1 MVQKRRK
8 QSRRTPSRPGA
19 ADVLRARRH
28 LHYAN
33 LLLSVASDDK
43 DCRLIGRTVSHYR
56 VLHELGRGG
65 MGVVYEAEDILL
77 GRRAALKFLP
87 DEVAHQPDSLARFQR
102 EARAASALNHPN
114 ICTVYEIGEEDGRWF
129 TAMELLE
136 GSTLED
142 ALLGRS
148 APLDKLLDWSIQI
161 AEALNAAHVKGIVHR
176 DLKPANIFITRG
188 GQAKV
193 LDFGLAK
200 MMSPVNDPAMG
211 TFPEPTAS
219 LPSLLTTPGTA
230 LGTVAYM
237 SPEQARGEVLDARSD
252 LFSFGAVLYRMA
264 TGQLPFAGKTS
275 AVTFD
280 AILNRNPIPLQQR
293 DSSLPEE
300 LQRIVTKCLE
310 KDPDLRYQHA
320 SELRADL
327 KRFRRDRESG
337 RLPVSSP
344 SVASAL
350 DPAPSAQLPAAVT
363 VSPPKG
369 SGKFSGS
376 EIVAAASQ
384 HRFGFVLTSVI
395 GLIVLAAAGFGVYEL
410 VHRPAT
416 VPFQSMTMTSL
427 TATGEYW
434 SAALSPDGKYMA
446 TLRRDA
452 QGRDSLWMSHLP
464 TNSNT
469 QIVPVGDSTFR
480 EVTFSPDGNFVYYRV
495 HLLNRVSDL
504 YRVPVLGG
512 QPGLVVHDIDS
523 PPAFTASAAR
533 LLFVR
538 NRPSENS
545 QSLFTANLDGSD
557 QKTIYSGKGIV
568 YSNPA
573 WSPDGKQIAV
583 IEALPDDLSGIAIID
598 PTAGKTR
605 HFTRLPEPE
614 FEPTLLLWTPDGQG
628 LLVLYRDMDSSMRQ
642 IAYVSYPAGK
652 FYHITNDLNAYSG
665 ISLSADGKNIGTVV
679 VPDEIAL
686 EVYPAG
692 RFDDGT
698 MAISLSDA
706 YWADWI
712 SDDQIVF
719 ANQEHELVSFSLK
732 SGEKTPLLLDHTL
745 LSYDPEACGP
755 RSIVFTGVPQSNT
768 ADTHIYALDLPEGTP
783 RQLTFGKSD
792 QYMRC
797 TPDGKLLVYYT
808 FDDHSIRKLALPG
821 GQPETLVSADRRPY
835 NQFDITADGKQLLV
849 NLGRPGT
856 EATPDST
863 QLAFL
868 SVDNGQVTKR
878 ISVNS
883 VPEYFA
889 LTPDGKAIGYLKRER
904 GVLNIW
910 LQPIAGGPPSRL
922 TDFHLSNSTSQRI
935 GSFAWSHDGKHLAM
949 VRIFGKGNVVVLR
962 DHP

>member
-1 MVQKRRK
+1 M
-8 QSRRTPSRPGA
+8 
-19 ADVLRARRH
+19 
-28 LHYAN
+28 
-33 LLLSVASDDK
+33 
-43 DCRLIGRTVSHYR
+43 IGRTVSHYR

-583 IEALPDDLSGIAIID
+583 IEALPDDLSGLAIID

-614 FEPTLLLWTPDGQG
+614 FEPMLLLWTPDGQG

-692 RFDDGT
+692 RIDDGT
-698 MAISLSDA
+698 KAISLSDA